1 MNFDLIADNLDFFL
15 YGTFLED
22 GHPGGLLLTLLMSIS
37 AGVIASALGILG
49 GIALTMGG
57 KLLRQTLEG
66 TIALLR
72 AIPVVM
78 MIFWCYFLLP
88 ILFHLNISGVTTV
101 VAALAVIYGAYL
113 SHSMRAGLAAVSSGQ
128 WQAGLALGLTR
139 WQTLRLIVLPQAL
152 RMMLP
157 SFINQWVTLTKDTS
171 LAFIVGVP
179 ELTMVAG
186 QVNNREQ
193 VYPLQIYLAVAL
205 FYFLVCAGLGYLAQQ
220 FGDCPQQWSAEKPRR
235 GWLRVGFPISLL
247 RTYAVPLVP
256 SPNTDRDIRNPNN

>member
-1 MNFDLIADNLDFFL
+1 MVEQGRDTGVEEPLMNLDLITDNLDFFL
-15 YGTFLED
+15 LGTFLED
-22 GHPGGLLLTLLMSIS
+22 GRPGGLLLTLLMSVS
-37 AGVIASALGILG
+37 AGVIASALGVFG
-49 GIALTMGG
+49 GIALIMGDVR
-57 KLLRQTLEG
+57 LRQLLEG

-88 ILFHLNISGVTTV
+88 ILFHLNITGVTTV
-101 VAALAVIYGAYL
+101 VAALSIIYGAYL
-113 SHSMRAGLAAVSSGQ
+113 SHSMRAGLAAVSAGQ

-193 VYPLQIYLAVAL
+193 VYPLQIYLAVGL
-205 FYFLVCAGLGYLAQQ
+205 FYFVSCSGLSYLAQRLSQ
-220 FGDCPQQWSAEKPRR
+220 PSG
-235 GWLRVGFPISLL
+235 
-247 RTYAVPLVP
+247 RTPVP
-256 SPNTDRDIRNPNN
+256 SC